1 MIEQEIAEMLQKGA
15 IQVVSPL
22 KGEFISTVFLVKK
35 KDGGNRPVINLKQL
49 NSFVVYQHFKMEGL
63 DLLKHLIQKETG

>member
-22 KGEFISTVFLVKK
+22 EGVYISTVFLVKK
-35 KDGGNRPVINLKQL
+35 KDGGGGNRPVINLKQL
-49 NSFVVYQHFKMEGL
+49 KME
-63 DLLKHLIQKETG
+63 E